1 MYNATIKVLEKIN
14 SNDFEAYVVGGYPR
28 DIYLGRKSSDVDIC
42 TNATP
47 KDIKDIFKNVILP
60 NNEYGSVT
68 VIYNKVRFEITTYR
82 KDLKYINNRIPSK
95 VKYTDDLFEDLRRR
109 DFTINTLCMNSN
121 GEIIDVLGIKD
132 DIDSR
137 LIKTV
142 GDAKSKISEDSLRI
156 LRAIRFATIL
166 DFELD
171 KDLKKAIKKYGYLLQ
186 KLSYYR
192 KKEELNKIFSS
203 VNIEKG
209 LKLIKELD
217 LDKYLE
223 LKNLDNLVITPST
236 INIWAQLDVTD
247 TYTFTNNDKDTIIK
261 VNEVR
266 NKELTD
272 YVLYKYGLYICS
284 LATEFKVISKKEII
298 ERYNN
303 LSIHSKSDINITVQ
317 EICEVLDKKA
327 GSFIKDVYA
336 KLEEYIVL
344 NKLEN
349 DNKKIK
355 EFIKVNF

>member
-14 SNDFEAYVVGGYPR
+14 TSGFEAYVVGGYPR

-60 NNEYGSVT
+60 TYEYGSVT

-121 GEIIDVLGIKD
+121 GEIIDVLGIKED
-132 DIDSR
+132 LDSR
-137 LIKTV
+137 IIKTV
-142 GDAKSKISEDSLRI
+142 GDAKNKISEDSLRI
-156 LRAIRFATIL
+156 LRAIRFSTIL

-192 KKEELNKIFSS
+192 KKEELDKIFAS

-209 LKLIKELD
+209 LKLIKELE
-217 LDKYLE
+217 LDRYLE
-223 LKNLDNLVITPST
+223 LKNLDNLIITPST
-236 INIWAQLDVTD
+236 INIWAQLGVTD
-247 TYTFTNNDKDTIIK
+247 IYSFTNNDKDTIIK
-261 VNEVR
+261 VNEIKD
-266 NKELTD
+266 KEITD
-272 YVLYKYGLYICS
+272 YILYKYGLYICS
-284 LATEFKVISKKEII
+284 LVTEFNNISKKDII

-303 LSIHSKSDINITVQ
+303 LAIHSKSEINITAQ
-317 EICEVLDKKA
+317 EICEVLDRKA
-327 GSFIKDVYA
+327 GSFIKDIYA
-336 KLEEYIVL
+336 KLEELIIE

-349 DNKKIK
+349 DNDIIK
-355 EFIKVNF
+355 EFVKANF

>member
-14 SNDFEAYVVGGYPR
+14 NSDFEAYVVGGYPR

-47 KDIKDIFKNVILP
+47 KDIKEIFKNVILP

-82 KDLKYINNRIPSK
+82 KDLKYINNRTPSK

-121 GEIIDVLGIKD
+121 GEIIDVLGIKE
-132 DIDSR
+132 DIDAR

-192 KKEELNKIFSS
+192 KKDELNKIFSS

-247 TYTFTNNDKDTIIK
+247 IYTFTNNDKDTIIK

-266 NKELTD
+266 NMELTD

-284 LATEFKVISKKEII
+284 LVTEFKVISKKDVI

-303 LSIHSKSDINITVQ
+303 LPIYSKSDINITVK

-336 KLEEYIVL
+336 KLEENILL

-349 DNKKIK
+349 DNIKIK